1 MTRRASLLIALTAL
15 LPGVGQA
22 EVFQFGSVEWPPY
35 TDATLPEGG
44 VFTAIV
50 RAALTVEGHSI
61 SVSYQPW
68 LRTVRDASDNP
79 AIAGAFP
86 IYPEDLGAAQGFSPS
101 PVLMRSPLGLA
112 ERTAYPLKEW
122 QAVEGLNNYRIGIV
136 LGYSNGIAFDSAM
149 AAGKLWTDVAPSD
162 LANLRKLAS
171 GRIDAAVVDEIV
183 LDHFQQKYR
192 DELRGIRF
200 HPQRL
205 EIKDLQV
212 AFRMTPVG
220 RRAQAALLA
229 GLMKID
235 PGQIALGWF
244 AGR

>member
-1 MTRRASLLIALTAL
+1 MTRRVSLLIAFSMLVPVA
-15 LPGVGQA
+15 GRA
-22 EVFQFGSVEWPPY
+22 EVFQFGSLEWPPY
-35 TDATLPEGG
+35 TDASLPEGG

-50 RAALTVEGHSI
+50 RAALAVEGHSI

-79 AIAGAFP
+79 AVAGAFP
-86 IYPEDLGAAQGFSPS
+86 IYPEDLGPAQGFSPS

-122 QAVEGLNNYRIGIV
+122 QTVEGLNNYRIGIV
-136 LGYSNGIAFDSAM
+136 LGYSNGIAFDTAL
-149 AAGKLWTDVAPSD
+149 AAGKLWTDVAPND

-183 LDHFQQKYR
+183 LDHFQRTYR
-192 DELRGIRF
+192 EDLQGVRF
-200 HPQRL
+200 HPHRF

-212 AFRMTPVG
+212 AFRTTPVG

-244 AGR
+244 ASR

>member
-1 MTRRASLLIALTAL
+1 MTRRASLLLACSAL
-15 LPGVGQA
+15 LPGTGQA
-22 EVFQFGSVEWPPY
+22 EVFQFGSVDWPPY
-35 TDATLPEGG
+35 TDASLPEGG

-50 RAALTVEGHSI
+50 RAALAVEGHSI

-86 IYPEDLGAAQGFSPS
+86 IYPEDLGAEQGFSPS

-112 ERTAYPLKEW
+112 ERAAFPVKEW
-122 QAVEGLNNYRIGIV
+122 QSIESFSSYRIGVV
-136 LGYSNGIAFDSAM
+136 LGYSNGVAFDTAL
-149 AAGKLWTDVAPSD
+149 AAGKLWVDVAPND

-183 LDHFQQKYR
+183 LDHFQRKYR
-192 DELRGIRF
+192 DELRTIRF
-200 HPQRL
+200 HPHRF

-229 GLMKID
+229 GLAQID
-235 PGQIALGWF
+235 PAQIALGWF
-244 AGR
+244 ASR

>member
-1 MTRRASLLIALTAL
+1 MMRRSSLLIAFSIL
-15 LPGVGQA
+15 LPSAGQA
-22 EVFQFGSVEWPPY
+22 EVFQFGSLDWPPY

-50 RAALTVEGHSI
+50 RAALAVEGHSI
-61 SVSYQPW
+61 NVSYQPW
-68 LRTVRDASDNP
+68 LRTVRDARDNP
-79 AIAGAFP
+79 AVAGAFP
-86 IYPEDLGAAQGFSPS
+86 IYPEDLGIEQGFSPS

-112 ERTAYPLKEW
+112 ERTGFPLKEW
-122 QAVEGLNNYRIGIV
+122 QSVEGLTAYRIGVV
-136 LGYSNGIAFDSAM
+136 LGYSNGIAFDTAL
-149 AAGKLWTDVAPSD
+149 AAGKLWTDVAPND

-183 LDHFQQKYR
+183 LDHFQRKYR
-192 DELRGIRF
+192 DDLRDIRF
-200 HPQRL
+200 HPQRF

-235 PGQIALGWF
+235 PGQISLGWF
-244 AGR
+244 ASR